1 MTDFFKDISKGKIGE
16 QIFVED
22 FLQFLNIEY
31 KDVTECQKYQVIDSD
46 FITGVKTYEVKANY
60 KDNEILIFEDYT
72 NFNKQLGKISLGWV
86 YKTKADLIVFIS
98 VKTRTM
104 ILLPFNDLFKDNY
117 KTIREQTELIHNSV
131 SVKGNSKWQS
141 AYRKVPFD
149 LLKGYV
155 SIYKI
160 I

>member
-1 MTDFFKDISKGKIGE
+1 MTDFFQDINKGKIGE

-22 FLQFLNIEY
+22 FLNFLKIEY
-31 KDVTECQKYQVIDSD
+31 KDVTGCQKYQVIDSD

-72 NFNKQLGKISLGWV
+72 NINKQLSKISLGWI

-117 KTIREQTELIHNSV
+117 KTIREQTKLIKNNI

-149 LLKGYV
+149 LLKGYI
-155 SIYKI
+155 SIYKRI
-160 I
+160 

>member
-1 MTDFFKDISKGKIGE
+1 MTDFFQDINKGKIGE

-22 FLQFLNIEY
+22 FLNFLKFEY
-31 KDVTECQKYQVIDSD
+31 KDVTGCQKYQVIDSD

-72 NFNKQLGKISLGWV
+72 NINKQLSKISLGWI

-117 KTIREQTELIHNSV
+117 KTIREQTKLIKNNI

-149 LLKGYV
+149 LLKGYI
-155 SIYKI
+155 SIYKRI
-160 I
+160 